1 MVLNGNIKMI
11 ENKIEKEPEF
21 LLSLDVSTSTI
32 GIALFEDL
40 GDKGKLVLLSH
51 VSPKVK
57 PKPENKMEEL
67 FRKVEI
73 FENEFLLAV
82 NDKLGVKLKD
92 LGITKVVIEEPLLQS
107 NNVYTIA
114 TLLRF
119 NGMIS
124 KSIYDTIG
132 VVPEFISSYDA
143 RKYAFPE
150 LMAVRRFNKKGEALD
165 EKTIAK
171 NKPVLFGVYDFDV
184 DKKMVIFEKVC
195 DLEPQIKWILDKN
208 NKLKKE
214 NFDMSDAYTCGIA
227 YMKKIGLWKIE

>member
-1 MVLNGNIKMI
+1 MS
-11 ENKIEKEPEF
+11 KESEF
-21 LLSLDVSTSTI
+21 LLALDVSTSTI

-40 GDKGKLVLLSH
+40 GDKGKLKLLHH

-57 PKPENKMEEL
+57 PQPESKMEEL

-73 FENEFLLAV
+73 FEKEFLINYKNV
-82 NDKLGVKLKD
+82 
-92 LGITKVVIEEPLLQS
+92 GITRVVIEEPLLQS

-124 KSIYDTIG
+124 KSVYDALG

-150 LMAVRRFNKKGEALD
+150 LMAVRRFKKDGTPLT
-165 EKTIAK
+165 EKQIAK
-171 NKPVLFGVYDFDV
+171 NDPVLFGGYEFDV
-184 DKKMVIFEKVC
+184 DKKYVLWEKVSE
-195 DLEPQIKWILDKN
+195 LEPQVTWFYDKKQ
-208 NKLKKE
+208 KLKKE
-214 NFDMSDAYTCGIA
+214 TFDTSDAYTAARG
-227 YMKKIGLWKIE
+227 YMNKIGVWKIA

>member
-1 MVLNGNIKMI
+1 MQ
-11 ENKIEKEPEF
+11 KEPKF
-21 LLSLDVSTSTI
+21 ILALDVSTSTI

-40 GDKGKLVLLSH
+40 GDKGELKLLHH

-67 FRKVEI
+67 FKKVEI
-73 FENEFLLAV
+73 FQTEFLNKYA
-82 NDKLGVKLKD
+82 DF
-92 LGITKVVIEEPLLQS
+92 GISNVIIEEPLLQS

-124 KSIYDTIG
+124 KSVFDTIG
-132 VVPEFISSYDA
+132 VVPDFISSYDA

-150 LMAVRRFNKKGEALD
+150 LMSVRKAKKDGTPLS
-165 EKTIAK
+165 EKQISK
-171 NKPVLFGVYDFDV
+171 NEPVLFGGYPFDV
-184 DKKMVIFEKVC
+184 DKKMVIFDKVC

-208 NKLKKE
+208 NVLKKE
-214 NFDMSDAYTCGIA
+214 NFDMSDAYTCGLA
-227 YMKKIGLWKIE
+227 WFNLRKQS

>member
-1 MVLNGNIKMI
+1 MG
-11 ENKIEKEPEF
+11 KEPEF
-21 LLSLDVSTSTI
+21 ILALDVSTSTI

-40 GDKGKLVLLSH
+40 GNKGKLKLLHH

-57 PKPENKMEEL
+57 PQPENKMEEL
-67 FRKVEI
+67 FKKVEI
-73 FENEFLLAV
+73 FEKEFLTNYA
-82 NDKLGVKLKD
+82 DF
-92 LGITKVVIEEPLLQS
+92 GITKVVIEEPLLQS

-124 KSIYDTIG
+124 KSVYDTVG

-150 LMAVRRFNKKGEALD
+150 LMDVRRFKKDGTPLP
-165 EKTIAK
+165 EKQIAK
-171 NKPVLFGVYDFDV
+171 NQPVLFGGYDFEV
-184 DKKMVIFEKVC
+184 DKKYILWEKVAE
-195 DLEPQIKWILDKN
+195 LEPQVAWFYDKK

-214 NFDMSDAYTCGIA
+214 TFDTSDAYVCGIG
-227 YMKKIGLWKIE
+227 YMNMVGLWPK

>member
-1 MVLNGNIKMI
+1 MT
-11 ENKIEKEPEF
+11 KEPEF
-21 LLSLDVSTSTI
+21 LLALDVSTSTI
-32 GIALFEDL
+32 GIAIFEDMGNHGEL
-40 GDKGKLVLLSH
+40 KLLHH

-73 FENEFLLAV
+73 FEQEFLTHYS
-82 NDKLGVKLKD
+82 DF
-92 LGITKVVIEEPLLQS
+92 GITKVVIEEPLLQS

-124 KSIYDTIG
+124 KSVYDTIG

-150 LMAVRRFNKKGEALD
+150 LMAVRKFKKDGTALA
-165 EKTIAK
+165 EKVIAK
-171 NKPVLFGVYDFDV
+171 NSPVLFGEYPFDV
-184 DKKMVIFEKVC
+184 DKKYILWEKVAE
-195 DLEPQIKWILDKN
+195 LEPQVTWFYDKN

-214 NFDMSDAYTCGIA
+214 TFDTSDAYVCGIG
-227 YMKKIGLWKIE
+227 YMNKVGIWPR

>member
-1 MVLNGNIKMI
+1 M
-11 ENKIEKEPEF
+11 EKEPEF
-21 LLSLDVSTSTI
+21 LLALDVSTSTI
-32 GIALFEDL
+32 GIALFEDM
-40 GDKGKLVLLSH
+40 GEKGKLKLLHH

-67 FRKVEI
+67 FKKVEI
-73 FENEFLLAV
+73 FEKEFLANYSDV
-82 NDKLGVKLKD
+82 
-92 LGITKVVIEEPLLQS
+92 GITRIVIEEPLLQS

-124 KSIYDTIG
+124 KSCYDTIG

-150 LMAVRRFNKKGEALD
+150 LMSVRRAKKDGTPLP
-165 EKTIAK
+165 EKQIAK
-171 NKPVLFGVYDFDV
+171 NVPVLFGAYPFDV
-184 DKKMVIFEKVC
+184 DKKSVVWDLVC
-195 DLEPQIKWILDKN
+195 ELEPQIMWLFDKN

-214 NFDMSDAYTCGIA
+214 NFDMTDSYCVGLAY
-227 YMKKIGLWKIE
+227 YNLRKLGLLK

>member
-1 MVLNGNIKMI
+1 M
-11 ENKIEKEPEF
+11 EKEQEF

-40 GDKGKLVLLSH
+40 GDKSKLKLLHH

-57 PKPENKMEEL
+57 PKPDNKMEEL
-67 FRKVEI
+67 FKKVEI
-73 FENEFLLAV
+73 FEKEFLSKYA
-82 NDKLGVKLKD
+82 DF
-92 LGITKVVIEEPLLQS
+92 GITTVVIEEPLLQS

-124 KSIYDTIG
+124 KSVYDTIG

-150 LMAVRRFNKKGEALD
+150 LMSVRTTKKDGTKLT
-165 EKTIAK
+165 EKQISK
-171 NKPVLFGVYDFDV
+171 NVPVLFGDYPYDV
-184 DKKMVIFEKVC
+184 DKKTVIHDKVC
-195 DLEPQIKWILDKN
+195 DLEPQIVWLYDKN

-214 NFDMSDAYTCGIA
+214 NYDMSDSYTCGLA
-227 YMKKIGLWKIE
+227 YFNKRKLEKQNGS

>member
-1 MVLNGNIKMI
+1 MA
-11 ENKIEKEPEF
+11 KEPEF
-21 LLSLDVSTSTI
+21 LLALDVSTSTI

-40 GDKGKLVLLSH
+40 GESGSLKLLHH

-57 PKPENKMEEL
+57 PQPESKMEEL

-73 FENEFLLAV
+73 FEKEFLSNYA
-82 NDKLGVKLKD
+82 DF
-92 LGITKVVIEEPLLQS
+92 GITKVVIEEPLLQS

-124 KSIYDTIG
+124 KSVYDTIG

-143 RKYAFPE
+143 RKFAFPE
-150 LMAVRRFNKKGEALD
+150 LMAVRRFKKDGTELA
-165 EKTIAK
+165 EKVIAK
-171 NKPVLFGVYDFDV
+171 NKPVLFGAYDHDI
-184 DKKMVIFEKVC
+184 DKKYVLWEKVAE
-195 DLEPQIKWILDKN
+195 LEPQVTWFYDKK

-214 NFDMSDAYTCGIA
+214 TFDTSDAYTAARG
-227 YMKKIGLWKIE
+227 YMNKIGAWKIAEVNK

>member
-1 MVLNGNIKMI
+1 MQ
-11 ENKIEKEPEF
+11 KEPNF
-21 LLSLDVSTSTI
+21 ILALDVSTSTI

-40 GDKGKLVLLSH
+40 GDSGELKLLHH

-67 FRKVEI
+67 FKKVEI
-73 FENEFLLAV
+73 FQTEFLNKYA
-82 NDKLGVKLKD
+82 DF
-92 LGITKVVIEEPLLQS
+92 GITKVIIEEPLLQS

-124 KSIYDTIG
+124 KSVFDTIG
-132 VVPEFISSYDA
+132 IVPDFISSYDA

-150 LMAVRRFNKKGEALD
+150 LMVVRKAKKDGTPLS
-165 EKTIAK
+165 EKQIAK
-171 NKPVLFGVYDFDV
+171 NEPVLFGDYPFDV

-227 YMKKIGLWKIE
+227 YMKSINKWKK

>member
-1 MVLNGNIKMI
+1 MK
-11 ENKIEKEPEF
+11 KEPEF
-21 LLSLDVSTSTI
+21 VLALDVSTSTI

-40 GDKGKLVLLSH
+40 GTSGELKLLHH

-73 FENEFLLAV
+73 FEQEFLINYA
-82 NDKLGVKLKD
+82 DF
-92 LGITKVVIEEPLLQS
+92 GITRVIIEEPLLQS

-124 KSIYDTIG
+124 KSVYDTIG

-150 LMAVRRFNKKGEALD
+150 LMAVRTTKKDGTPLN
-165 EKTIAK
+165 EKQIAK
-171 NKPVLFGVYDFDV
+171 NKPVLFGGYPHDI
-184 DKKMVIFEKVC
+184 DKKYILWEKVAE
-195 DLEPQIKWILDKN
+195 LEPQVTWFYDKN

-214 NFDMSDAYTCGIA
+214 TFDTSDAYVAGIG
-227 YMKKIGLWKIE
+227 YMYKNEIWKNNG

>member
-1 MVLNGNIKMI
+1 MQ
-11 ENKIEKEPEF
+11 KEPEF
-21 LLSLDVSTSTI
+21 LLALDVSTSTI

-40 GDKGKLVLLSH
+40 GTNGELKLLHH

-73 FENEFLLAV
+73 FEQEFLV
-82 NDKLGVKLKD
+82 NYADF
-92 LGITKVVIEEPLLQS
+92 GINRVVIEEPLLQS

-124 KSIYDTIG
+124 KSVYDTIG
-132 VVPEFISSYDA
+132 IVPEFISSYDA

-150 LMAVRRFNKKGEALD
+150 LMAVRTIKKDGTPLN
-165 EKTIAK
+165 EKQISK
-171 NKPVLFGVYDFDV
+171 NTPVLFGGYPYDV
-184 DKKMVIFEKVC
+184 DKKYVLWEKVAE
-195 DLEPQIKWILDKN
+195 LEPQVTWFYDKN

-214 NFDMSDAYTCGIA
+214 TFDTSDAYVAGIG
-227 YMKKIGLWKIE
+227 YMYKNNIWKHSETLKETN

>member
-1 MVLNGNIKMI
+1 MEKNI
-11 ENKIEKEPEF
+11 NKEPQF

-32 GIALFEDL
+32 GIALFQDMGTHGEL
-40 GDKGKLVLLSH
+40 KLLHH

-73 FENEFLLAV
+73 FEQEFLTHYS
-82 NDKLGVKLKD
+82 DF
-92 LGITKVVIEEPLLQS
+92 GITRVVIEEPLLQS

-124 KSIYDTIG
+124 KSVYDTIG

-150 LMAVRRFNKKGEALD
+150 LMAVRKAKKDGTPLA
-165 EKTIAK
+165 EKVIAK
-171 NKPVLFGVYDFDV
+171 NTPVLFGDYPFDI
-184 DKKMVIFEKVC
+184 DKKYVLWEKVAE
-195 DLEPQIKWILDKN
+195 LEPQVTWFYDKN

-214 NFDMSDAYTCGIA
+214 TFDTSDAYVCGIG
-227 YMKKIGLWKIE
+227 YMNMIGTWPR

>member
-1 MVLNGNIKMI
+1 MNIKNNYNDNASYI
-11 ENKIEKEPEF
+11 
-21 LLSLDVSTSTI
+21 LSLDVSTSTI

-40 GDKGKLVLLSH
+40 GNKGELKLLHH

-57 PKPENKMEEL
+57 PKPTDKMEEL

-73 FENEFLLAV
+73 FEKEFLA
-82 NDKLGVKLKD
+82 NYADF
-92 LGITKVVIEEPLLQS
+92 GITKVIIEEPLLQS

-124 KSIYDTIG
+124 KSVYDTIG

-150 LMAVRRFNKKGEALD
+150 LMAVRTTKKDGTKLT
-165 EKTIAK
+165 EKQIAK
-171 NKPVLFGVYDFDV
+171 NVPVLFGDYAFDV
-184 DKKMVIFEKVC
+184 DKKYVLWQKVAE
-195 DLEPQIKWILDKN
+195 LEPKIVWFYDKN

-214 NFDMSDAYTCGIA
+214 TFDTSDAYVCGLAFIN
-227 YMKKIGLWKIE
+227 KRNLQNQ

>member
-1 MVLNGNIKMI
+1 M
-11 ENKIEKEPEF
+11 EKEPEF
-21 LLSLDVSTSTI
+21 LLALDVSTSTI

-40 GDKGKLVLLSH
+40 GTKGELKLLHH

-57 PKPENKMEEL
+57 PKPKNKMEEL

-73 FENEFLLAV
+73 FEEEFLKHYS
-82 NDKLGVKLKD
+82 DF
-92 LGITKVVIEEPLLQS
+92 GITRVVIEEPLLQS

-124 KSIYDTIG
+124 KSVYDTIG

-150 LMAVRRFNKKGEALD
+150 LMAVRKFKKDGTPLA
-165 EKTIAK
+165 EKQIAK
-171 NKPVLFGVYDFDV
+171 NQPVLFGAYDYDI
-184 DKKMVIFEKVC
+184 DKKYILWEKVAE
-195 DLEPQIKWILDKN
+195 LEPKVKWFYDKN

-214 NFDMSDAYTCGIA
+214 TFDTSDAYVAGIG
-227 YMKKIGLWKIE
+227 YMQKNDIWKVIQHV

>member
-1 MVLNGNIKMI
+1 MA
-11 ENKIEKEPEF
+11 KEPEF
-21 LLSLDVSTSTI
+21 LLALDVSTSTI

-40 GDKGKLVLLSH
+40 GTKGKLKLLHH

-73 FENEFLLAV
+73 FENEFLSHYS
-82 NDKLGVKLKD
+82 DF
-92 LGITKVVIEEPLLQS
+92 GIARVVIEEPLLQS

-124 KSIYDTIG
+124 KSVYDTLG

-150 LMAVRRFNKKGEALD
+150 LMAVRTFKKDGTPLT
-165 EKTIAK
+165 EKQIAK
-171 NKPVLFGVYDFDV
+171 NVPVLFGEHPFDV
-184 DKKMVIFEKVC
+184 DKKYVLWEKVAE
-195 DLEPQIKWILDKN
+195 LEPQVTWFYDKN

-214 NFDMSDAYTCGIA
+214 TFDTSDAYTAARG
-227 YMKKIGLWKIE
+227 YMNKIGAWTVN